1 MGNFFAK
8 DNNKPLYKK
17 GSIIPINKKKK
28 DYKPK
33 VNYVKAKL
41 NYVKPKV
48 NYVKYN
54 YYSKKKIYNN
64 NNNDKTKN

>member
-8 DNNKPLYKK
+8 DDKKPLFKK

-28 DYKPK
+28 DYQ
-33 VNYVKAKL
+33 
-41 NYVKPKV
+41 
-48 NYVKYN
+48 YN

-64 NNNDKTKN
+64 NNNAKNKR